1 MRTRIC
7 TTLVFLCLVALPSC
21 VYTNVGS
28 PLDIDLDKTSL
39 GDKIGKSSSYSLLG
53 LFAWG
58 DSGTHAAAQ
67 NGGIQV
73 LNHADQHTL
82 MVLGGVWYKQ
92 TTIVYGK

>member
-7 TTLVFLCLVALPSC
+7 TALVFLCLTVLPSC
-21 VYTNVGS
+21 IYTNVGS
-28 PLDIDLDKTSL
+28 PLDLDLDKTTL

-67 NGGIQV
+67 SAGITT
-73 LNHADQHTL
+73 LNHADQHSL
-82 MVLGGVWYKQ
+82 VILGGVWYKQ

>member
-7 TTLVFLCLVALPSC
+7 TALVFLCITALPSC

-28 PLDIDLDKTSL
+28 PLDLDLDKPSL

-67 NGGIQV
+67 RAGITT
-73 LNHADQHTL
+73 LNHADQHSL
-82 MVLGGVWYKQ
+82 VILGGVWYKQ

>member
-1 MRTRIC
+1 MRTKP
-7 TTLVFLCLVALPSC
+7 LAYLLLLCLTAFPSC

-67 NGGIQV
+67 NGGISV